1 MYDFPNCIPG
11 QTVRKTHMRD
21 ETLKTYIAWI
31 KSGLDQP
38 GKTQSGLAKHL
49 GIAHPQISLLVNG
62 KRNLKVDEIPKI
74 ASYLG
79 IDPPNVEAR
88 PASPQ
93 TAPVRKAGTVEAG
106 AFREVDEL
114 DQSEPDEMYIEPDKR
129 FPNARRMYFEV
140 MGDSMNDLRPTPIVP
155 GAKCICVA
163 FEDVAHELQLRDG
176 MIVVVQRSRDGGHFR
191 EWSVKQI
198 AMFEDRV
205 EFLPRSTNPR
215 HKPIVVDRNHDA
227 DDGVAVEVIAIVR
240 RIVND
245 IPDLD

>member
-1 MYDFPNCIPG
+1 MF
-11 QTVRKTHMRD
+11 
-21 ETLKTYIAWI
+21 
-31 KSGLDQP
+31 
-38 GKTQSGLAKHL
+38 
-49 GIAHPQISLLVNG
+49 
-62 KRNLKVDEIPKI
+62 
-74 ASYLG
+74 
-79 IDPPNVEAR
+79 
-88 PASPQ
+88 
-93 TAPVRKAGTVEAG
+93 
-106 AFREVDEL
+106 EL
-114 DQSEPDEMYIEPDKR
+114 
-129 FPNARRMYFEV
+129 
-140 MGDSMNDLRPTPIVP
+140 
-155 GAKCICVA
+155 KCICVA